1 MRQHSK
7 NSSKELMSSS
17 HDSLFIRQ
25 SLFSSFKEICLKQG
39 INPYNTDCH
48 DVDKSDVDKSSEV
61 AVTSFR
67 DSAFTLKLTRL
78 KHSRV
83 YPGKGNKAFMRWKI
97 KDISYSARKEA
108 PVVVSIPSIEVITS
122 SSSIII
128 E

>member
-48 DVDKSDVDKSSEV
+48 DVDKSSEV